1 MMKKTIAGLLMA
13 SAAVFAQGL
22 EFEVAS
28 IKPVGPI
35 VPGSNQQV
43 SAGIHIDGNQFRANF
58 LSLKEIMAI
67 GYGMRLYQIESP
79 DWTAAERFDISA
91 KMPVLEAGRTMK
103 EDEFSPMVRKLIEER
118 FQIKTHRLSK
128 DFPIY
133 ALVQL
138 KDGIKAKEDELDAI
152 DPNNKDGVTVGGT
165 GGAQGT
171 AISLGRGATMT
182 VGGNRIEAK
191 KVSMLVLAEVLAR
204 FMDKPVQDQTGVTKT
219 YDVTIDLTPEDFQAL
234 MIRAAVASGVTLPPQ
249 ALAIM
254 EKASGD
260 SLHEALAKLG
270 LKLEPKKVPMDML
283 IVDSLNRQPSEN

>member
-1 MMKKTIAGLLMA
+1 MKTIAGLLMA

-28 IKPVGPI
+28 IKPTGPI
-35 VPGSNQQV
+35 IPGQTQQV
-43 SAGIHIDGNQFRANF
+43 SVGIHIDGQQFRASF
-58 LSLKEIMAI
+58 LSLKELMAI
-67 GYGMRLYQIESP
+67 GYGMRIYQIEAP
-79 DWTAAERFDISA
+79 DWVGSERYEINA

-103 EDEFSPMVRKLIEER
+103 EDEFSPMVRKLLDER
-118 FQIKTHRLSK
+118 FQIKSHRLSK

-152 DPNNKDGVTVGGT
+152 DPNNKDGLTVGGT

-171 AISLGRGATMT
+171 AISLGRGATMS

-191 KVSMLVLAEVLAR
+191 KVSMLVLAETLAR
-204 FMDKPVQDQTGVTKT
+204 FMDKPVQDQTGLTKT
-219 YDVTIDLTPEDFQAL
+219 YDVAIDLTAEDFQAL
-234 MIRAAVASGVTLPPQ
+234 MIRSAVMSGITLPPQ
-249 ALAIM
+249 ALALM

-283 IVDSLNRQPSEN
+283 IVDSLNRAPSEN

>member
-1 MMKKTIAGLLMA
+1 MKTTIAGLLLA

-28 IKPVGPI
+28 IKPTGPI

-58 LSLKEIMAI
+58 LSLKELLAM
-67 GYGMRLYQIESP
+67 GNNMRIYQIESP
-79 DWTAAERFDISA
+79 DWTASERFDITA
-91 KMPVLEAGRTMK
+91 KMPVLEAGRKMK
-103 EDEFSPMVRKLIEER
+103 DEEFGPMVGKLLVER
-118 FQIKTHRLSK
+118 FQIKSHRLQK

-133 ALVQL
+133 ALVL
-138 KDGIKAKEDELDAI
+138 MKDGVKAKEDALDEP
-152 DPNNKDGVTVGGT
+152 DKEGLTVGGT
-165 GGAQGT
+165 GGANGT
-171 AISLGRGATMT
+171 TVALGRGASMT
-182 VGGNRIEAK
+182 VGGNRIEAT
-191 KVSMLVLAEVLAR
+191 KVSMLVIAEILGR
-204 FMDKPVQDQTGVTKT
+204 FMDKPVQDQTGDTKT
-219 YDVTIDLTPEDFQAL
+219 YDITIDLAQEDFQAM

-249 ALAIM
+249 AMALM

-283 IVDSLNRQPSEN
+283 IVDSLNRVPSEN